1 VRGEYLDLL
10 AKAPLPSTELA
21 FDIGTGTGVVS
32 ALLAKRGI
40 RKIVATDLDPRALRC
55 ASDNLERLGLTTQV
69 ELQQTD
75 LFPPVKHR

>member
-1 VRGEYLDLL
+1 
-10 AKAPLPSTELA
+10 LPSTELA

-40 RKIVATDLDPRALRC
+40 RKIVATTSTRALRC

-75 LFPPVKHR
+75 LFPPVKRR